1 MEKLQKEYVDLIK
14 DDFFMKKQ
22 KLNELAKEILPEV
35 NMDDPEEL
43 TNLLVQELVE
53 GVSEEDSKTI
63 FENLEKYKDI
73 LVDFINSQLDQV
85 KSYGEGGVF
94 EVEPEFYEIVVSGD
108 TYKVL
113 LAQTDE
119 EKEQGLKNVKSL
131 EPNEGM
137 LFDYSEELPTELS
150 FWMQD
155 TLIPLDIIFIND
167 KGIVIQV
174 SEGEPL
180 SEEMITCSGQ
190 PIMAVLELL
199 QNSGIKE
206 GDAVELTEEM
216 NIESENDSE
225 IESEIESESPDKI
238 ENDQDDFD
246 PENDDSFDEALF
258 PELEPNTMYI
268 LGSDGTPQGELQGN
282 ERIFSRIHT
291 RSLIKKAK
299 RAYASRRNKREY
311 EALCIALGKNMFKCL
326 QTQSETPAEYVENSK

>member
-1 MEKLQKEYVDLIK
+1 MNYNMENLQKEYESIIK

-22 KLNELAKEILPEV
+22 KLNELAKEILPQV
-35 NMDDPEEL
+35 GIDNPDEL

-53 GVSEEDSKTI
+53 DVSEEDSKVI
-63 FENLEKYKDI
+63 FDNLEKYKDI
-73 LVDFINSQLDQV
+73 LIDFVNSRLDEV

-94 EVEPEFYEIVVSGD
+94 EVNPELYEITVSGD

-113 LAQTDE
+113 IAQTEE
-119 EKEQGLKNVKSL
+119 EKEQGLQGVESL
-131 EPNEGM
+131 KPDEGM

-150 FWMQD
+150 FWMKD
-155 TLIPLDIIFIND
+155 TLVPLDIIFINE

-180 SEEMITCSGQ
+180 SEEAIVCSGQ

-206 GDAVELTEEM
+206 GDTVELAEEL
-216 NIESENDSE
+216 NVDEEPEETKEAKEVEEELQEDFDAENDE
-225 IESEIESESPDKI
+225 
-238 ENDQDDFD
+238 
-246 PENDDSFDEALF
+246 SFDETLF
-258 PELEPNTMYI
+258 PELKPNVMYI

-291 RSLIKKAK
+291 RALIKKAK
-299 RAYASRRNKREY
+299 RAYASRRKKKEY

-326 QTQSETPAEYVENSK
+326 QIQSETPAEYVEN

>member
-1 MEKLQKEYVDLIK
+1 
-14 DDFFMKKQ
+14 
-22 KLNELAKEILPEV
+22 
-35 NMDDPEEL
+35 
-43 TNLLVQELVE
+43 
-53 GVSEEDSKTI
+53 
-63 FENLEKYKDI
+63 
-73 LVDFINSQLDQV
+73 
-85 KSYGEGGVF
+85 
-94 EVEPEFYEIVVSGD
+94 
-108 TYKVL
+108 
-113 LAQTDE
+113 
-119 EKEQGLKNVKSL
+119 
-131 EPNEGM
+131 
-137 LFDYSEELPTELS
+137 
-150 FWMQD
+150 MQD
-155 TLIPLDIIFIND
+155 TLIPLDIIFINE

-180 SEEMITCSGQ
+180 SEEMIICSGQ

-216 NIESENDSE
+216 NIESEN
-225 IESEIESESPDKI
+225 ESENELESPDKI

-246 PENDDSFDEALF
+246 PENDDSFDESLF

-326 QTQSETPAEYVENSK
+326 QIQSETPAEYVENSK

>member
-1 MEKLQKEYVDLIK
+1 MGKLENEYVDLIK

-22 KLNELAKEILPEV
+22 KLSELAKEILPNV
-35 NMDDPEEL
+35 GINDPEKL
-43 TNLLVQELVE
+43 TNFLIQELIE
-53 GVSEEDSKTI
+53 DVSEKDSEII
-63 FENLEKYKDI
+63 FENLENYKDI
-73 LVDFINSQLDQV
+73 LVDFINSQIDQV
-85 KSYGEGGVF
+85 KNYGQGGIF
-94 EVEPEFYEIVVSGD
+94 ETDPEFYEITVSGD
-108 TYKVL
+108 VYKVL
-113 LAQTDE
+113 IAQTEE
-119 EKEQGLKNVKSL
+119 EKEQGLKNVESL

-155 TLIPLDIIFIND
+155 TTVPLDIIFIND
-167 KGIVIQV
+167 KGQVIQV

-190 PIMAVLELL
+190 KIMAVLEVA

-206 GDAVELTEEM
+206 GDEVELSDEIEQENSDELEEGFDA
-216 NIESENDSE
+216 ENDE
-225 IESEIESESPDKI
+225 T
-238 ENDQDDFD
+238 
-246 PENDDSFDEALF
+246 FDESLF
-258 PELEPNTMYI
+258 PELKPNVMYI

-299 RAYASRRNKREY
+299 RAYASRRKKKEY

-326 QTQSETPAEYVENSK
+326 QIQSETPAEYVEN

>member
-1 MEKLQKEYVDLIK
+1 MNYNMENLQKEYESIIK

-22 KLNELAKEILPEV
+22 KLNELAKEILPQV
-35 NMDDPEEL
+35 GIDDPDEL

-53 GVSEEDSKTI
+53 DVSEEDSKVI
-63 FENLEKYKDI
+63 FDNLENYKDLLI
-73 LVDFINSQLDQV
+73 EFINSQLDEV

-94 EVEPEFYEIVVSGD
+94 EVNPELYEITVSGD

-113 LAQTDE
+113 IAQTEE
-119 EKEQGLKNVKSL
+119 EKEQGLQGVESL
-131 EPNEGM
+131 EPDEGM

-150 FWMQD
+150 FWMKD
-155 TLIPLDIIFIND
+155 TLIPLDIIFINE

-180 SEEMITCSGQ
+180 SGEAIVCSGQ

-206 GDAVELTEEM
+206 GDAVELAEEL
-216 NIESENDSE
+216 NINEEPEETKEIEEVEEELQEDFDAENDE
-225 IESEIESESPDKI
+225 G
-238 ENDQDDFD
+238 
-246 PENDDSFDEALF
+246 FDETLF
-258 PELEPNTMYI
+258 PELKPNVMYI

-291 RSLIKKAK
+291 RALIKKAK
-299 RAYASRRNKREY
+299 RAYASKRKKKEY

-326 QTQSETPAEYVENSK
+326 QIQSETPAEYVEN

>member
-1 MEKLQKEYVDLIK
+1 MEKLQKEYIDLIK

-150 FWMQD
+150 F
-155 TLIPLDIIFIND
+155 
-167 KGIVIQV
+167 
-174 SEGEPL
+174 
-180 SEEMITCSGQ
+180 
-190 PIMAVLELL
+190 
-199 QNSGIKE
+199 
-206 GDAVELTEEM
+206 
-216 NIESENDSE
+216 
-225 IESEIESESPDKI
+225 
-238 ENDQDDFD
+238 
-246 PENDDSFDEALF
+246 
-258 PELEPNTMYI
+258 
-268 LGSDGTPQGELQGN
+268 
-282 ERIFSRIHT
+282 
-291 RSLIKKAK
+291 
-299 RAYASRRNKREY
+299 
-311 EALCIALGKNMFKCL
+311 
-326 QTQSETPAEYVENSK
+326 

>member
-150 FWMQD
+150 F
-155 TLIPLDIIFIND
+155 
-167 KGIVIQV
+167 
-174 SEGEPL
+174 
-180 SEEMITCSGQ
+180 
-190 PIMAVLELL
+190 
-199 QNSGIKE
+199 
-206 GDAVELTEEM
+206 
-216 NIESENDSE
+216 
-225 IESEIESESPDKI
+225 
-238 ENDQDDFD
+238 
-246 PENDDSFDEALF
+246 
-258 PELEPNTMYI
+258 
-268 LGSDGTPQGELQGN
+268 
-282 ERIFSRIHT
+282 
-291 RSLIKKAK
+291 
-299 RAYASRRNKREY
+299 
-311 EALCIALGKNMFKCL
+311 
-326 QTQSETPAEYVENSK
+326 